1 MYAVNDLSDAIDVT
15 RDFLT
20 PIHATTWIKLAV
32 VVLFVTGF
40 GFGIPTIPTGDFSFE
55 EDPFAD
61 EAIDEEIP
69 VDDLIVLAIV
79 LVAAGFVLWLFFT
92 FVGAIMEFVLI
103 AALRT
108 GEVTIRRAGRA
119 NFRRAMSLF
128 VFNVLLALTVLGTI
142 AAIAYA
148 TVYPIDSV
156 EELSVSAVGTV
167 AIAAVAIGLVYGVVM
182 RLTTDFV
189 VPVMLLEECGIRA
202 GWSRFF
208 RALKSSPAEY
218 VVYLVLATI
227 IQWVA
232 SIAIGILAAITFIVL
247 LIPAAIVFVIALFLG
262 PLAIPLLVVLIV
274 GLVLAMVLV
283 YSLYNMPVVVY
294 IRYYA
299 LLLLGDTDGDL
310 DLIPGQRQ
318 WVRAADDWDQ
328 DPMGRRD
335 DEWRDPD
342 DEAPDSNGSDSGPFD
357 GPDRTS
363 DDGSTDDRYGWE
375 TTDQPDDSSRDHG
388 WGPVDDAS
396 EEGDESDSDDD
407 PSTESSS
414 GWSDDAGDPDRAE
427 DGRDTEET
435 RDTEDGRES
444 RNERDT
450 GDERTSSDE
459 RDTRDGRESRV
470 KRDTEDGQASKDE
483 RNIGESQDAGVGDRQ
498 PAPED
503 RESGVDD
510 RESNG
515 EDWDGAYDGH
525 DVTGEAVDDDRSW
538 VPERGHGWGP
548 ATNTD
553 DDDGGPSDGDPVDR
567 RRRVDEDGE
576 SPDRSMWEREE
587 GSQDRDPWRSA
598 DREPEQDPWTSG
610 EADEDRNSWTPESPE
625 DDRDPRSADESPD
638 DRSSSEKDEKD
649 EERGWRYR
657 DDS

>member
-20 PIHATTWIKLAV
+20 PIQASTWLKLAV

-55 EDPFAD
+55 EEPFED
-61 EAIDEEIP
+61 EAIDDEIP

-79 LVAAGFVLWLFFT
+79 LVAVGFVLWLLFA

-108 GEVTIRRAGRA
+108 GDVTIRRAGRA

-262 PLAIPLLVVLIV
+262 PLAIPLLVVLVV

-299 LLLLGDTDGDL
+299 LLLLGDTEGDL

-363 DDGSTDDRYGWE
+363 DDDSTDDRYGWE

-396 EEGDESDSDDD
+396 EVGDESDSDDD
-407 PSTESSS
+407 SSTKSAS
-414 GWSDDAGDPDRAE
+414 GWSDDAGDPDTVE

-435 RDTEDGRES
+435 RDTE
-444 RNERDT
+444 
-450 GDERTSSDE
+450 
-459 RDTRDGRESRV
+459 
-470 KRDTEDGQASKDE
+470 
-483 RNIGESQDAGVGDRQ
+483 VGDRQ

-503 RESGVDD
+503 RDSRVDD
-510 RESNG
+510 RKSSRD
-515 EDWDGAYDGH
+515 DWDDAYDGR
-525 DVTGEAVDDDRSW
+525 DITGGAGDHERSW
-538 VPERGHGWGP
+538 VPDSGHGWGKAP
-548 ATNTD
+548 ETGEG
-553 DDDGGPSDGDPVDR
+553 DGAPSDGDSVDR
-567 RRRVDEDGE
+567 RQRIDEGGD
-576 SPDRSMWEREE
+576 SPDRSRSEREE
-587 GSQDRDPWRSA
+587 GSQDRDPWGSA
-598 DREPEQDPWTSG
+598 DREPDQHPGRSRKV
-610 EADEDRNSWTPESPE
+610 DEDRDSWKPESPE
-625 DDRDPRSADESPD
+625 DDRDPRSAEESPD
-638 DRSSSEKDEKD
+638 DRSSSEEDEED